1 MSAAAKSKVVIA
13 YDTWTMGGG
22 FRNRGIYVY
31 AREILAH
38 LRKIAAQRS
47 AEVRPFVCRDND
59 AAALSASPGFVPV
72 NSALLRHSRLWR
84 YGGGWLSAQRQKPDV
99 IFSPSTTTLQLASRA
114 ARVTTIH
121 DVTPVVMPN
130 FAPEKMLRRMRFF
143 LSHAVR
149 GSDQLIAISESCK
162 RDLMRVY
169 GVPESRI
176 TVVYSGYDKSRFNTC
191 PADPELTAVLRQ
203 RHQLHKPYI
212 FHHGLMQPR
221 KNLKRLIH
229 AFRLLLSRHRNLD
242 LDLILAGP
250 LGWRG
255 EELLAAA
262 AQNSVGK
269 GRVILT
275 GALPDEELAVLLKG
289 ATLVA
294 IPSLYEGFCLPLV
307 ESIACGVPTVAA
319 GTSCLPEISGG
330 VLRYFDPE
338 SVEEMAASMEGTLES
353 ESVQKELAAKGLAR
367 AQKFD
372 WRQSAEQTL
381 QVLLDA
387 AQAVS

>member
-1 MSAAAKSKVVIA
+1 
-13 YDTWTMGGG
+13 
-22 FRNRGIYVY
+22 
-31 AREILAH
+31 
-38 LRKIAAQRS
+38 
-47 AEVRPFVCRDND
+47 
-59 AAALSASPGFVPV
+59 
-72 NSALLRHSRLWR
+72 
-84 YGGGWLSAQRQKPDV
+84 
-99 IFSPSTTTLQLASRA
+99 
-114 ARVTTIH
+114 
-121 DVTPVVMPN
+121 
-130 FAPEKMLRRMRFF
+130 
-143 LSHAVR
+143 
-149 GSDQLIAISESCK
+149 
-162 RDLMRVY
+162 
-169 GVPESRI
+169 
-176 TVVYSGYDKSRFNTC
+176 
-191 PADPELTAVLRQ
+191 
-203 RHQLHKPYI
+203 
-212 FHHGLMQPR
+212 MQPR
-221 KNLKRLIH
+221 KNLKRLIQ
-229 AFRLLLSRHRNLD
+229 AFRLLLSRNRGLD
-242 LDLILAGP
+242 LDLVLAGP

-262 AQNSVGK
+262 AQRAEEK
-269 GRVILT
+269 GRVILA
-275 GALPDEELAVLLKG
+275 GALSDDELAALLKG

>member
-1 MSAAAKSKVVIA
+1 MSAAAKNNVVIA
-13 YDTWTMGGG
+13 YDTWTLASE

-38 LRKIAAQRS
+38 LREIAEQRS
-47 AEVRPFVCRDND
+47 IQVRPFVCKDND
-59 AAALSASPGFVPV
+59 AAAFSVSPGFVPV

-84 YGGGWLSAQRQKPDV
+84 YGGGWLSARWQKPDV

-114 ARVTTIH
+114 ARVATIH

-130 FAPEKMLRRMRFF
+130 FAPEKILRRTRFF
-143 LSHAVR
+143 LSRAVQ
-149 GSDQLIAISESCK
+149 GSDRLIAISESCK

-176 TVVYSGYDKSRFNTC
+176 TVVYSGHDKSRFNTC
-191 PADPELTAVLRQ
+191 PADPQLTAVLRQ
-203 RHQLHKPYI
+203 RHQLHKPYM

-221 KNLKRLIH
+221 KNLKRLIE
-229 AFRLLLSRHRNLD
+229 AFRLLHLRNRSLD
-242 LDLILAGP
+242 LDLVLAGP

-262 AQNSVGK
+262 AQHSEEK

-275 GALPDEELAVLLKG
+275 GALSDDELATLLKG
-289 ATLVA
+289 AALAT

-307 ESIACGVPTVAA
+307 ESMACGIPTVAA

-330 VLRYFDPE
+330 VLKYFDPE
-338 SVEEMAASMEGTLES
+338 SAEDMAACMEGVLDNEALK
-353 ESVQKELAAKGLAR
+353 QELAAQGLAR
-367 AQKFD
+367 AQEFD
-372 WRQSAEQTL
+372 WGRSAEQTL

-387 AQAVS
+387 AKALS